1 MSAPDYAAV
10 LTVLYPEA
18 LWGLNDNDLG
28 TLSWD
33 EGNADAVP
41 SQADLD
47 AAWPQVESDR
57 KWGAVRAERDRLL
70 AASDWSQMPDNALDA
85 PTIAAWAVYRQELRD
100 IPQTQD
106 DPDSIV
112 WPEAP

>member
-1 MSAPDYAAV
+1 MTNIDYPSV
-10 LTVLYPEA
+10 LRNILPGAEWVIS
-18 LWGLNDNDLG
+18 GNDYD
-28 TLSWD
+28 TLEMVD
-33 EGNADAVP
+33 DTPKP

-47 AAWPQVESDR
+47 AAWPQVQEVVA
-57 KWGAVRAERDRLL
+57 WNAVRRERDRLL

-85 PTIAAWAVYRQELRD
+85 PTIAGWAAYRQALRD

-106 DPDSIV
+106 DPNSIV

>member
-1 MSAPDYAAV
+1 MTDYALV
-10 LTVLYPEA
+10 LTREYPGRE
-18 LWGLNDNDLG
+18 WSLNGDDYASLTFHDDG
-28 TLSWD
+28 P
-33 EGNADAVP
+33 VP

-47 AAWPQVESDR
+47 GLWPSVRDGVAWD
-57 KWGAVRAERDRLL
+57 AVRAERDRLL

-85 PTIAAWAVYRQELRD
+85 PTIAAWAAYRQELRD
-100 IPQTQD
+100 VPQTQD

>member
-10 LTVLYPEA
+10 LTAIRPDS
-18 LWGLNDNDLG
+18 LWGMTDNDYA
-28 TLSWD
+28 TLDWQSD
-33 EGNADAVP
+33 DP
-41 SQADLD
+41 KPTKKTLD
-47 AAWPQVESDR
+47 DAWPQVESDR
-57 KWGAVRAERDRLL
+57 KWGQVRAERDRLL

-85 PTIAAWAVYRQELRD
+85 PTIAAWAAYRQELRD
-100 IPQTQD
+100 VPQTQD

>member
-1 MSAPDYAAV
+1 MTDYAAV
-10 LTVLYPEA
+10 LTALYPGAEWS
-18 LWGLNDNDLG
+18 LSGDTYDGLVWHSDG
-28 TLSWD
+28 VAPTKKT
-33 EGNADAVP
+33 
-41 SQADLD
+41 LD

-57 KWGAVRAERDRLL
+57 KWGQVRAERDRLL

-85 PTIAAWAVYRQELRD
+85 PTIAAWAAYRQELRD
-100 IPQTQD
+100 VPQTQD